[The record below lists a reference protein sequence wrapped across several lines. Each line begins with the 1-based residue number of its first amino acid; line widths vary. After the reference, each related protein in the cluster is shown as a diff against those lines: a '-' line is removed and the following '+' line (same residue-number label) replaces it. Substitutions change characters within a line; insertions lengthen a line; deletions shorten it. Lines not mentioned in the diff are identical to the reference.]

1 MNSLGALRAHTSFT
15 LLSFRRNGAAA
26 FFTVVFPLVL
36 FVLLTAIIGD
46 AKINRYLVPGLLT
59 LALVSATLGNLAIG
73 VTIRRERGMLK
84 RLRGSP
90 LPTWTFVCGEFVVVF
105 TITVLMALAM
115 IGTGW
120 LLFNVEVRDGGWLSL
135 LVSIV
140 LGVMAFAPLGLALST
155 IIPSV
160 NAAPAVTNV
169 IVLPL
174 YFVSD
179 VFLAG
184 QQMPAALTFV
194 GDLFPIK
201 HTSNALFSS
210 FDQSVVGYA
219 PQWNHW
225 AVVAAWGLAGV
236 VVALWRFEWLPKR

>member
-1 MNSLGALRAHTSFT
+1 MSSVGALRSHISYTM
-15 LLSFRRNGAAA
+15 LSFRRNGTAA

-46 AKINRYLVPGLLT
+46 VDTNRYLVPGLLT
-59 LALVSATLGNLAIG
+59 LALVSATLVNLAIG
-73 VTIRRERGMLK
+73 ITIRRERGMLK

-90 LPTWTFVCGEFVVVF
+90 LPTWMFVCGEFAVVF
-105 TITVLMALAM
+105 AITVFMAVLL
-115 IGTGW
+115 IGIGW
-120 LLFNVEVRDGGWLSL
+120 LLFNVEVRDGGWPSL
-135 LVSIV
+135 LVSLAV
-140 LGVMAFAPLGLALST
+140 PVVAFAPLGLALST

-160 NAAPAVTNV
+160 NAAPAVTNI

-184 QQMPAALTFV
+184 QDMPSVLTFV

-201 HTSNALFSS
+201 HTSNALFAS
-210 FDQSVVGYA
+210 FDQGVVGFA
-219 PQWNHW
+219 PQWDHW
-225 AVVAAWGLAGV
+225 AVVAAWGLTGV
-236 VVALWRFEWLPKR
+236 VVALLRFEWLPRR

>member
-1 MNSLGALRAHTSFT
+1 MNAVSALGAHTGYT
-15 LLSFRRNGAAA
+15 LLSFRRNGAAT

-46 AKINRYLVPGLLT
+46 PEINRYLVPGLLT

-105 TITVLMALAM
+105 MITALMAFLM
-115 IGTGW
+115 IGIGW
-120 LLFNVEVRDGGWLSL
+120 LLFNVEVRDGGWPSL
-135 LVSIV
+135 GVSLVV
-140 LGVMAFAPLGLALST
+140 PVMAFAPLGLALST

-184 QQMPAALTFV
+184 QDMPAALTFV

-201 HTSNALFSS
+201 HTSNALFAS
-210 FDQSVVGYA
+210 FDQSVVGFA

-225 AVVAAWGLAGV
+225 AVIAGWGLFGV
-236 VVALWRFEWLPKR
+236 VVALWRFEWLPRR